1 MAKKEE
7 MKKKKEMGYKIW
19 IKKSK
24 ESEEYSN
31 LGASFRMKRWQ
42 KKPLWFCFF
51 VSIGQILGGIQN
63 EKMENN
69 EEKRLKRKK
78 EK

>member
-1 MAKKEE
+1 MAEKAT
-7 MKKKKEMGYKIW
+7 
-19 IKKSK
+19 
-24 ESEEYSN
+24 
-31 LGASFRMKRWQ
+31 LV
-42 KKPLWFCFF
+42 LFF